1 MSLKNSLFFADLL
14 LQIAGKH
21 PVDNKWHQG
30 RSVAVSD
37 DADSDVALSYMVGGV
52 GQNACTY
59 HFLLLWQYGIYET
72 FMIFFNTF
80 VVAY

>member
-59 HFLLLWQYGIYET
+59 HFLLLWHIRNFYDIFQHFRCGIL
-72 FMIFFNTF
+72 I
-80 VVAY
+80 